1 MDRQPVAPADQE
13 RTPVDPR
20 TPELPGAGDD
30 PIRPV
35 NQPLPDLALDLG
47 NDAPDN
53 TPAAP
58 PPTPENGDQPFDP
71 NPFGPTAA
79 GGERDT
85 TAPRGTERALLPDGQ
100 FIEVLPRNANL
111 TDYTL
116 DIGLNLDDQLGLVNT
131 RFSYEVPAAAFVFT
145 SGGESFVGELSLR
158 AVQVDGSPLPAWL
171 SFDDEGAVFSGVPGE
186 NDEAV
191 IEIRVIAESA
201 DGQKASAV
209 FQIKVSDQSGENPQA
224 SAPENTEQAGE
235 ELASEQTVDMEIVAG
250 KAGLSDQLAQHAA
263 LETTAAEQQL
273 LKQLAQ
279 FNFDQTP
286 AS

>member
-1 MDRQPVAPADQE
+1 M
-13 RTPVDPR
+13 
-20 TPELPGAGDD
+20 
-30 PIRPV
+30 
-35 NQPLPDLALDLG
+35 
-47 NDAPDN
+47 
-53 TPAAP
+53 
-58 PPTPENGDQPFDP
+58 
-71 NPFGPTAA
+71 
-79 GGERDT
+79 
-85 TAPRGTERALLPDGQ
+85 
-100 FIEVLPRNANL
+100 PRNANL

-209 FQIKVSDQSGENPQA
+209 FQIKVSDQPGENPQA

-235 ELASEQTVDMEIVAG
+235 ELAAEQTVDMEIVAG
-250 KAGLSDQLAQHAA
+250 KAGFSDQLAQHAA